1 MHNANT
7 PPASELPS
15 SRTLAKWTAIAA
27 GVALLLLVTVVL
39 PAEYGVDPTGV
50 GRVTGLQRMGEI
62 KVALA
67 REAAEAEGAE
77 RAAVRGGAP
86 VSPPADM
93 LPAAGATT
101 ATTATTATAATAA
114 TAPAAV
120 SADVGVRTDETRV
133 TLRPGQAAEIK
144 LAMRKD
150 ARVRYSWST
159 DRGVVNFDMHADRTA
174 APAIKYHGYTKGQ
187 GKPSDEG
194 ELVAAFEGMHGWFW
208 RNRGS
213 EAVTVTLRTQGDYQE
228 LKRLE

>member
-15 SRTLAKWTAIAA
+15 SRTLLKWTAIAA
-27 GVALLLLVTVVL
+27 GVALLLLVAVVM
-39 PAEYGVDPTGV
+39 PAEYGVDPTGF

-62 KVALA
+62 KMALA
-67 REAAEAEGAE
+67 REAAEADAAAQAATADSSGAT
-77 RAAVRGGAP
+77 
-86 VSPPADM
+86 
-93 LPAAGATT
+93 PAAAPATRAPATT
-101 ATTATTATAATAA
+101 ASIATAGDSS
-114 TAPAAV
+114 V
-120 SADVGVRTDETRV
+120 KSDETRV
-133 TLRPGQAAEIK
+133 TLAPGQAAEIK
-144 LAMRKD
+144 LAMRKG
-150 ARVRYSWST
+150 ARVRYSWAT

-187 GKPSDEG
+187 GKASDEG

-213 EAVTVTLRTQGDYQE
+213 EAVTVTLRTRGDYQE